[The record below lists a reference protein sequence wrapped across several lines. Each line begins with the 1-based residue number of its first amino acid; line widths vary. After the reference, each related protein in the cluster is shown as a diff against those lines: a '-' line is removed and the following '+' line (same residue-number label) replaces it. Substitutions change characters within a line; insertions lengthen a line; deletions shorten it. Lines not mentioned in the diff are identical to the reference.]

1 MTKSFENVNKE
12 LAREMLDQRQAVALD
27 VRDENSFK
35 EAHING
41 AVHLTEENLDAF
53 LTKTEKFRP
62 IICYC
67 YHGFS
72 SQQVAQYLSQN
83 GFTAVYSLEGGF
95 EDWRQDYPISA
106 GHE

>member
-1 MTKSFENVNKE
+1 MVDNHK
-12 LAREMLDQRQAVALD
+12 AVVVD

-35 EAHING
+35 KSHIYG

-53 LTKTEKFRP
+53 VAKTEKSHP
-62 IICYC
+62 VICYC

-72 SQQVAQYLSQN
+72 SQQAAQYLSQN